1 MLGSPARNR
10 IRTVKL
16 HTIISAVVAA
26 ASLFAASA
34 EARDTSCVLTNGRTL
49 TLTHLD
55 TRPTYTYGQADT
67 IEMTLPGT
75 ALGSQVYKAEPMFSG
90 GGAIYVRFTHGAYS
104 YVAYSGIGRGW
115 NFEGL
120 LVYEGRKLVMH
131 KECKDAGKLLA
142 GMSASDI
149 NAPEDAAGDFVGPP

>member
-1 MLGSPARNR
+1 
-10 IRTVKL
+10 VKL
-16 HTIISAVVAA
+16 NTAISVVFAA
-26 ASLFAASA
+26 ASLFAVSA

-49 TLTHLD
+49 ALTRLD
-55 TRPTYTYGQADT
+55 TRPTYTYGQADKS
-67 IEMTLPGT
+67 EMTLSGP
-75 ALGSQVYKAEPMFSG
+75 ASGSQVYKAEPMFSG

-120 LVYEGRKLVMH
+120 LVYKSRKLVMH

-142 GMSASDI
+142 GVSASDI
-149 NAPEDAAGDFVGPP
+149 NAQEDAAGDFIGPP